1 MIKGRKI
8 GFQYFKEPGNDF
20 SKAEQ
25 QVYSEG
31 SGKVSIEL
39 KMNEKLNLSVT
50 EAAAFSGIGI
60 HKIRALMQE
69 PDCDF
74 VLCVGTKKKLIKRG
88 KFEKYLSVH
97 EHI

>member
-1 MIKGRKI
+1 M
-8 GFQYFKEPGNDF
+8 
-20 SKAEQ
+20 
-25 QVYSEG
+25 
-31 SGKVSIEL
+31 SIEL

-74 VLCVGTKKKLIKRG
+74 VLCVGSKKKLIKRS
-88 KFEKYLSVH
+88 KFEKYLSEH
-97 EHI
+97 EYI